1 MVLIVTQ
8 TWYPASQAENAGK
21 VYLESMKK
29 FPDDRALGKPI
40 LRSAVKIMEKG
51 IHGIAIFSVK
61 EGKVKE
67 AMDLS
72 VNRLLMFSNAI
83 EGLKMSMDIY
93 YDLVESMPFVGL
105 AAPEE

>member
-8 TWYPASQAENAGK
+8 TWYPASQAEKAGK
-21 VYLESMKK
+21 VYLEAMKK

-40 LRSAVKIMEKG
+40 LRSAIKITKEG
-51 IHGIAIFSVK
+51 LHGIAVFSVK
-61 EGKVKE
+61 EGKIKE
-67 AMDLS
+67 AMDLA

-83 EGLKMSMDIY
+83 EGLKMSMDTY
-93 YDLVESMPFVGL
+93 YDLVEAMPFVGL